1 MDFNELVQRRRSVR
15 SYLPGKSLEPSVIEE
30 ILKTTQLA
38 PSWKNSETGRYY
50 VAASPE
56 KLEAAQACLPTFN
69 QNSSKNAVALIVT
82 TFVRGVSGFTAG
94 AADNELGD
102 GWGAYDL
109 GLQNAY
115 LVLKASELG
124 LDTLIMGLRD
134 ADGLRKLLD
143 IPETE
148 EVAAVLALGYRDGEP
163 VFRPRKA
170 LDEIVKIF

>member
-56 KLEAAQACLPTFN
+56 KLEAARACLPTFN

-82 TFVRGVSGFTAG
+82 TFVRGVAGFTAG
-94 AADNELGD
+94 ATDNELGD

-134 ADGLRKLLD
+134 GQAIREKLN
-143 IPETE
+143 IPDNE
-148 EVAAVLALGYRDGEP
+148 EIMAVLSLGERDEEP
-163 VFRPRKA
+163 VLRPRKE
-170 LDEIVKIF
+170 LDEIAAFL